1 MTQKSM
7 GQIIN
12 SLRREKGMTQKE
24 LADMLN
30 ITDKAVSKWERDAA
44 CPDTLTIPKLAEILG
59 ISRAGAYALFHSE
72 GFPCIR
78 IGKRMLVQRDA
89 FLQWLDEQQKK
100 KATTE

>member
-1 MTQKSM
+1 MTAFTSNDQ
-7 GQIIN
+7 
-12 SLRREKGMTQKE
+12 LPLT
-24 LADMLN
+24 LN
-30 ITDKAVSKWERDAA
+30 
-44 CPDTLTIPKLAEILG
+44 AEQVGRYLN

-89 FLQWLDEQQKK
+89 FLHWLEEQQNK

>member
-1 MTQKSM
+1 MTVFTSNDQ
-7 GQIIN
+7 
-12 SLRREKGMTQKE
+12 LPLT
-24 LADMLN
+24 LN
-30 ITDKAVSKWERDAA
+30 
-44 CPDTLTIPKLAEILG
+44 AEQVGRYLN

-89 FLQWLDEQQKK
+89 FLRGLDEQQNK

>member
-1 MTQKSM
+1 MRNYTSYEQLPLA
-7 GQIIN
+7 
-12 SLRREKGMTQKE
+12 LRAE
-24 LADMLN
+24 D
-30 ITDKAVSKWERDAA
+30 V
-44 CPDTLTIPKLAEILG
+44 AEILG

-89 FLQWLDEQQKK
+89 FLQWLDEEQKK

>member
-1 MTQKSM
+1 MTVFTSNDQ
-7 GQIIN
+7 
-12 SLRREKGMTQKE
+12 LPLT
-24 LADMLN
+24 LN
-30 ITDKAVSKWERDAA
+30 
-44 CPDTLTIPKLAEILG
+44 AEQVGRYLN

-89 FLQWLDEQQKK
+89 FLRWLDEQQNK